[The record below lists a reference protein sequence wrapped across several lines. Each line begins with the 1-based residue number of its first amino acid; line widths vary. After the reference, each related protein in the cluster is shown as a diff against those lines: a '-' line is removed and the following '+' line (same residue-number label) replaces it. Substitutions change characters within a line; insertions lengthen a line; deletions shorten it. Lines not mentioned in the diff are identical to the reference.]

1 MERVHRRWGAAA
13 MAALLAMGSRRVR
26 AEDVP
31 LEELRRELHD
41 LQGQL
46 EKLQGQIKK
55 QQQVIDKLSAEQPK
69 APPPPATPSGS
80 TAADE
85 ERLKRQVTE
94 QVLRRMQPALAAANK
109 TFPSQFNPAIG
120 LILDNV
126 FSYSEKDRGNFEFRA
141 AARRP
146 DGRTNG
152 AGKTRSR

>member
-1 MERVHRRWGAAA
+1 PPSLHDALPIFLRLARRLAAAAPSPGAPAVVNRGTGERRVAMERVHRRWGAVA
-13 MAALLAMGSRRVR
+13 MAALLAMGSRWVR

-80 TAADE
+80 TAAD
-85 ERLKRQVTE
+85 
-94 QVLRRMQPALAAANK
+94 
-109 TFPSQFNPAIG
+109 
-120 LILDNV
+120 
-126 FSYSEKDRGNFEFRA
+126 
-141 AARRP
+141 
-146 DGRTNG
+146 
-152 AGKTRSR
+152 